1 MESAGKKIKND
12 TYDLI
17 KQTEKECGVELSS
30 MQKILCSLGPIGLPL
45 SAIYGPLSLFVL
57 KQEVRNSTDEE
68 KEHLDMDE
76 NCEIIYREVIVF
88 KGGRPLFYA
97 LSLIPT
103 GRIKDTIKQ
112 ALLDEKI
119 TIDKI
124 IFDNAIE
131 TIRDINSIVVEKP
144 TPILKELFKTSD
156 DMLRREYTISQHE
169 KVRLW
174 SREIFPLS
182 YFK

>member
-1 MESAGKKIKND
+1 MESTGKKIKND

-17 KQTEKECGVELSS
+17 KQTEKKYGVELSS
-30 MQKILCSLGPIGLPL
+30 IQKILCSLGPIGSPL
-45 SAIYGPLSLFVL
+45 SAIYGPLNLFVL
-57 KQEVRNSTDEE
+57 KQDVRNSTEE
-68 KEHLDMDE
+68 ETKLLGMDKD
-76 NCEIIYREVIVF
+76 CEIIYREVIVF

-124 IFDNAIE
+124 IFDNDIE
-131 TIRDINSIVVEKP
+131 TIRDITNLVVEKP

-156 DMLRREYTISQHE
+156 DMLRREYTISHHE
-169 KVRLW
+169 KVMLW
-174 SREIFPLS
+174 SREIFPLI